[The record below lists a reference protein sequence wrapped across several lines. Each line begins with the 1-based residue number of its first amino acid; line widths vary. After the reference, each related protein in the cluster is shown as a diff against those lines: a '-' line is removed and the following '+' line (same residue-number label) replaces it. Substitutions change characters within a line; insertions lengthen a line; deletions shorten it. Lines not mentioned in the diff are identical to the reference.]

1 MAKISCGEATI
12 RLLEKYG
19 VDTVFGIPGVH
30 TLEFYRALGEG
41 SAIRHVQAR
50 NELGAGFMADG
61 YARSSGKPGVCLTIS
76 GPGVTNA
83 ATALGQAWADS
94 LPLLLISAEAPSHT
108 LGKGR
113 GALHEVTDL
122 NAVTRPLTAFSVCAS
137 HAEEV
142 PELLSRAFE
151 SFSSGR
157 PRPVHIAIPT
167 DILETLVEDDWTPG
181 KPSGNRPDD
190 TAKAGEIAKRVR
202 AATMPVLLVGGGAA
216 GADVTALAE
225 RSGAIVL
232 SSNAGKGIVPENH
245 PLSLGGALCRP
256 EGRNLLASA
265 DLVIAIGTEMSET
278 DSYVENLN
286 LSGGLVRIDIDPS
299 QITNNYPAEIS
310 MVCDASAAVDAIL
323 GEMGGGNADHRKQVA
338 QVENIRKEIRHSLS
352 GSEPKHAILLERLRD
367 MLPDEA
373 LIMSDATQIT
383 YSASFLLPVN
393 LPRRFHYAAGYCALG
408 FAFPNAIGAKF
419 ANPELPVVA
428 IAGDGGT
435 MFTVQE
441 LVTAAEQKLPIP
453 LILWHNDGYKQIR
466 DDMRSTNVPRVAVD
480 GIAPDYPA
488 LARAMHCHAVQPDSP
503 EAFAG
508 EIRNAFK
515 ADRPT
520 LIVVRE
526 DSPWLNPA

>member
-1 MAKISCGEATI
+1 
-12 RLLEKYG
+12 
-19 VDTVFGIPGVH
+19 
-30 TLEFYRALGEG
+30 
-41 SAIRHVQAR
+41 
-50 NELGAGFMADG
+50 
-61 YARSSGKPGVCLTIS
+61 
-76 GPGVTNA
+76 
-83 ATALGQAWADS
+83 
-94 LPLLLISAEAPSHT
+94 
-108 LGKGR
+108 
-113 GALHEVTDL
+113 
-122 NAVTRPLTAFSVCAS
+122 
-137 HAEEV
+137 
-142 PELLSRAFE
+142 
-151 SFSSGR
+151 
-157 PRPVHIAIPT
+157 
-167 DILETLVEDDWTPG
+167 
-181 KPSGNRPDD
+181 
-190 TAKAGEIAKRVR
+190 
-202 AATMPVLLVGGGAA
+202 
-216 GADVTALAE
+216 
-225 RSGAIVL
+225 
-232 SSNAGKGIVPENH
+232 
-245 PLSLGGALCRP
+245 
-256 EGRNLLASA
+256 
-265 DLVIAIGTEMSET
+265 
-278 DSYVENLN
+278 
-286 LSGGLVRIDIDPS
+286 
-299 QITNNYPAEIS
+299 
-310 MVCDASAAVDAIL
+310 
-323 GEMGGGNADHRKQVA
+323 MGGGNADHRKQVA

-352 GSEPKHAILLERLRD
+352 GSEPKHAVLLERLRD
-367 MLPDEA
+367 TLPDEA

-393 LPRRFHYAAGYCALG
+393 LPCRFHYAAGYCALG